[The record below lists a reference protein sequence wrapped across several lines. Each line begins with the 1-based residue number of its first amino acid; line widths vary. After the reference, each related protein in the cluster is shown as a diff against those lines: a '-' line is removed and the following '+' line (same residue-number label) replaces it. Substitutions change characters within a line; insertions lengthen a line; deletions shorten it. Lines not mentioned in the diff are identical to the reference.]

1 MADEVRALC
10 FPRDDDAFASHVQ
23 RLVEAAPQ
31 DEPVWAAVEALLR
44 KTYPMALISPRLGMA
59 TLDRVVVWYV
69 YRDGT
74 FAAAPSPDA
83 G

>member
-1 MADEVRALC
+1 MADEVRAVC
-10 FPRDDDAFASHVQ
+10 FPREDGAFAAHVQ
-23 RLVEAAPQ
+23 RLVEAVTD

-44 KTYPMALISPRLGMA
+44 ESYPLAVISPRLGMA
-59 TLDRVVVWYV
+59 TVDRVVVWYV

-74 FAAAPSPDA
+74 FLGPPSADV

>member
-1 MADEVRALC
+1 MADEVHTVC
-10 FPRDDDAFASHVQ
+10 FPREDDIFAGHVQ

-44 KTYPMALISPRLGMA
+44 ETYPMALISPRLGMA
-59 TLDRVVVWYV
+59 TVDRVAVWYV
-69 YRDGT
+69 YRDGA
-74 FAAAPSPDA
+74 FLASPSPDA